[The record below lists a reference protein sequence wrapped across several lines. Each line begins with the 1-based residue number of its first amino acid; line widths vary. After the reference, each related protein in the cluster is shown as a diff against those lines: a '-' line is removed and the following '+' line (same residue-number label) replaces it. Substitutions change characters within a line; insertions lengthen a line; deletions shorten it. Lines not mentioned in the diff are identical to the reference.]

1 MARVIHTGDTHLGYR
16 QYHLP
21 ERREDFLDAFRQVA
35 SDAVGSDV
43 DAVVHAGDLF
53 HDRRPG
59 LPDLLGTQ
67 AVLETL
73 EAADVPFL
81 AVVGNHETKRDAQ
94 WLDLFEAM
102 GLATRLDETPVVV
115 DDTAFYG
122 LDFVPRARRADLA
135 YEFEPHDADH
145 AALVSHGL
153 FEPLVPDYG
162 NVEWDAAEVLAES
175 TVEFDALLLGD
186 EHAPTRQE
194 VDDTWVTYCGSTERA
209 SADER
214 DDRGYNIVEF
224 GGVSDEP
231 SEARQTESDG
241 DVHISRRGIETR
253 EFVFVDLELAAGEGF
268 ERVRDRLR
276 EHDLEDAVVHVELTG
291 EGEEVSAAR
300 VESLGEE
307 AGALV
312 ARVNDRREVAEETN
326 PAVTFADPDEAVR
339 ERVRE
344 LGLSEAARD
353 LDGTIR
359 ASKVADSNVADETE
373 RRVEELLEEPSAFEP
388 APEGPDTVADRLS
401 EGSDDGTARDGT
413 AAEDDGTSADATDGD
428 PDGSAQAGD
437 AHESDSEPTG
447 GDGDRDST
455 AATGDPEV
463 GTADAGE
470 TDPGD
475 GSVPVDDADD
485 QASMEDYL

>member
-43 DAVVHAGDLF
+43 DAVVHAGNLF

-122 LDFVPRARRADLA
+122 LDFVPRTRRADLA

-373 RRVEELLEEPSAFEP
+373 RRVEELLEEPSAFESV
-388 APEGPDTVADRLS
+388 EGPDTVADRLS
-401 EGSDDGTARDGT
+401 EGSDDTSEEETAG
-413 AAEDDGTSADATDGD
+413 EGGGTSADAT
-428 PDGSAQAGD
+428 PDEQAGD
-437 AHESDSEPTG
+437 EASPEEAAPERTAETGTEPTT
-447 GDGDRDST
+447 D
-455 AATGDPEV
+455 AEQPVEA
-463 GTADAGE
+463 ADASESGAE
-470 TDPGD
+470 GGGAPA
-475 GSVPVDDADD
+475 DDADD

>member
-1 MARVIHTGDTHLGYR
+1 MTRVIHTGDTHLGYR

-21 ERREDFLDAFRQVA
+21 ERREDFLAAFRRVA
-35 SDAVGSDV
+35 ADAVEDDV

-59 LPDLLGTQ
+59 LPDLLG
-67 AVLETL
+67 ARDVLETL
-73 EAADVPFL
+73 DDAGVPFL
-81 AVVGNHETKRDAQ
+81 AVVGNHETKREAQ

-102 GLATRLDETPVVV
+102 GLATRLGSEPVVV
-115 DDTAFYG
+115 GDTAFYG
-122 LDFVPRARRADLA
+122 LDFVPRARRADLD
-135 YEFEPHDADH
+135 YEFEPHDAAN

-162 NVEWDAAEVLAES
+162 NVEWDAAEVLAEA
-175 TVEFDALLLGD
+175 TVEFDAMLLGD
-186 EHAPTRQE
+186 EHAPTRGE

-224 GGVSDEP
+224 GGVSEEP

-326 PAVTFADPDEAVR
+326 LAVTFADPDEAVR

-401 EGSDDGTARDGT
+401 EGSDDTSEEETVGEGG
-413 AAEDDGTSADATDGD
+413 GTSADE
-428 PDGSAQAGD
+428 QAGD
-437 AHESDSEPTG
+437 EASPEEAAPERTAETGTEPTT
-447 GDGDRDST
+447 D
-455 AATGDPEV
+455 AEQPVEA
-463 GTADAGE
+463 ADAGE
-470 TDPGD
+470 SEAGGGGAPA
-475 GSVPVDDADD
+475 DDTDD

>member
-73 EAADVPFL
+73 EAAGVPFL
-81 AVVGNHETKRDAQ
+81 AVVGNHETKRDVQ

-115 DDTAFYG
+115 GDTAFYG
-122 LDFVPRARRADLA
+122 LDFVPRARRADLG

-224 GGVSDEP
+224 GDVSDEP
-231 SEARQTESDG
+231 SEAHQTESDG

-276 EHDLEDAVVHVELTG
+276 EHDLENTVVHVELTG

-388 APEGPDTVADRLS
+388 AEEPDTVADRLS
-401 EGSDDGTARDGT
+401 EGSDDTPEEETTGEGG
-413 AAEDDGTSADATDGD
+413 GTSADAT
-428 PDGSAQAGD
+428 PDEQAGD
-437 AHESDSEPTG
+437 EASPEEAVPERTAETGTEPTT
-447 GDGDRDST
+447 D
-455 AATGDPEV
+455 AEQPVEA
-463 GTADAGE
+463 ADAGE
-470 TDPGD
+470 SGAEGGGAPA
-475 GSVPVDDADD
+475 DDADD